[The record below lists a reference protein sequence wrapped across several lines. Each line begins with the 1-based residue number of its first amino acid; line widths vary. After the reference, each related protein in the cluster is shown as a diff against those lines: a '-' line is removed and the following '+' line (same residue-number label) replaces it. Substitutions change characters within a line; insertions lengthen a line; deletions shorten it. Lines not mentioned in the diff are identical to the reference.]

1 MLLEVIVQ
9 SVDDAR
15 AAEAGGADRLEVVR
29 EIERDGLSPSV
40 DLVRAIRAATSLP
53 LRVMVRESD
62 GFSVGSDDEL
72 ETLKEAFAAFAAL
85 RVDGAVVGFTR
96 DRALDADLMQQV
108 MSAAPGL
115 AVTLHRAFDH
125 VHDRL
130 AAIDSARMLPQVDR
144 ILTDGGGGDWSLRCE
159 RLRQY
164 AGRAG
169 DRLKILAGG
178 GVDETALRRLASARV
193 VSEVHVGRAARD
205 PQVATA
211 PVSAARVAHL
221 RTILISPGS
230 DALNRA

>member
-15 AAEAGGADRLEVVR
+15 AAEAGGAHRLEVVR

-40 DLVRAIRAATSLP
+40 GLVRANRAATSLP

-72 ETLKEAFAAFAAL
+72 ETLKQAFAAFAAL
-85 RVDGAVVGFTR
+85 RVDGAVLGFTR
-96 DRALDADLMQQV
+96 DGALDADVMQQV

-115 AVTLHRAFDH
+115 PVTLHRAFDH
-125 VHDRL
+125 VDDRL
-130 AAIDSARMLPQVDR
+130 AAIDSARMLRQVDR

-159 RLRQY
+159 RLRQF

-211 PVSAARVAHL
+211 KVSAARVAHL
-221 RTILISPGS
+221 RTILMSPGR